1 MALVRGCAVAVAA
14 RLLYCGEGSF
24 RRALLSSVDW
34 RRGGGSGGSGGSVA
48 TGHQRM
54 AIASSSSRP

>member
-1 MALVRGCAVAVAA
+1 MALVRGCAVAVTA

-34 RRGGGSGGSGGSVA
+34 RGGGGSGGSVG